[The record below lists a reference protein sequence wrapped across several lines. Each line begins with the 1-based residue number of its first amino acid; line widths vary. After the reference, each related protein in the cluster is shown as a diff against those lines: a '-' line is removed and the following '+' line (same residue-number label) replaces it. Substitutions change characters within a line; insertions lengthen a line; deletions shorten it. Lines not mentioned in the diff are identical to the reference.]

1 MKELRCIVFSDRELV
16 GAVFDRRKKLREPI
30 PEGDVTKV
38 RFDLD
43 NGINTIVEID
53 GGPTEVPLDEEEVQA
68 ALVAHCMAR
77 GIPLPADSEKTLY
90 VIRGHATLMI
100 TMNFRKP
107 ARMVALTT
115 AAPGG
120 S

>member
-16 GAVFDRRKKLREPI
+16 SAVVDRRKKLREPI
-30 PEGDVTKV
+30 PDGEVTKV
-38 RFDLD
+38 RFDVEG
-43 NGINTIVEID
+43 GIHTFLEF
-53 GGPTEVPLDEEEVQA
+53 GGSEELSLDEEEVQT
-68 ALVAHCMAR
+68 ALIAHCMGR
-77 GIPLPADSEKTLY
+77 GIPLPADAEKTLY

-107 ARMVALTT
+107 ARMVAIGT
-115 AAPGG
+115 AG

>member
-16 GAVFDRRKKLREPI
+16 GAVMDRRKKLREPV

-38 RFDLD
+38 RFDIE
-43 NGINTIVEID
+43 NGIQTFLEMD
-53 GGPTEVPLDEEEVQA
+53 GGPHEVNLDEEEVQA
-68 ALVAHCMAR
+68 ALVGHCMAR

-107 ARMVALTT
+107 ARMVALG
-115 AAPGG
+115 AAGG
-120 S
+120 